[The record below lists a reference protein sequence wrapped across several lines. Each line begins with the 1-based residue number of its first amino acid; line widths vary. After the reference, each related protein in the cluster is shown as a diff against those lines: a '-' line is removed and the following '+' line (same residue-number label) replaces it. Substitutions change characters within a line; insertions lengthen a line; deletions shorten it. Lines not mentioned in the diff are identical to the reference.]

1 MKKVT
6 YRAVE
11 IKAVNVEKLCK
22 AIGGGRLVFAVDVGK
37 EVPFAQMV
45 NEKGEGL
52 VTVKWKQPSQGAGGG

>member
-1 MKKVT
+1 
-6 YRAVE
+6 
-11 IKAVNVEKLCK
+11 
-22 AIGGGRLVFAVDVGK
+22 VFAVDVGK